1 MKEWPVELGVSKI
14 AVAGLITQNQ
24 HLGVQ
29 KTEVGTVSAADGYKE
44 TFAGEM
50 VYKGGLWM
58 NKDVVK

>member
-50 VYKGGLWM
+50 VYKGGL
-58 NKDVVK
+58 